1 MYGLIQVIESF
12 LKGKKQQA
20 DLCEDGIVVTT
31 HYAVVIDGVT
41 AKTDMD
47 FSGKTSGRY
56 FMELIKEHIPH
67 MEGQLNAADF
77 IAALSGYIR
86 NEYQRQGWLELLR
99 QEPLLRPAASLLV
112 YSAAHKELWFF
123 GDCKAYMDGVQYDN
137 DKYID
142 KVMLEARKL
151 FIEGELLA
159 GKPIEVIREQDT
171 GRQFIEP
178 LLKIQQVFQNDNG
191 ASIFS
196 YSAVDGFAFR
206 SADIRIVKVSEDVK
220 ELVMATDGY
229 AILKGTVKETE
240 SILQETL
247 SNDPLA
253 IEQFLGFSTYK
264 SELHSYDDRAY
275 LRIGV
280 VS

>member
-1 MYGLIQVIESF
+1 MIQVIESF

-20 DLCEDGIVVTT
+20 DLCEDGFVVTP

-47 FSGKTSGRY
+47 FAGKTSGRY
-56 FMELIKEHIPH
+56 LMELIKEYILH
-67 MEGQLNAADF
+67 MEGHADAGAGEF
-77 IAALSGYIR
+77 IAALSEHIR
-86 NEYQRQGWLELLR
+86 EDYQRQGWLELLR
-99 QEPLLRPAASLLV
+99 REPLLRPAASLLV

-159 GKPIEVIREQDT
+159 GKTIEAIREQDT

-206 SADIRIVKVSEDVK
+206 SEDIRIVKVSEDVQ

-229 AILKGTVKETE
+229 AVLKGTVKETE

-264 SELHSYDDRAY
+264 SDLHSYDDRAY